1 MKEYKMTIEQRD
13 ILYNAL
19 DLRMLTGELDQ
30 LTDNQKQTLDKLIN
44 NIVNAVQRDIN
55 HTNGRLDHQQL
66 DYLRKFDANSDS
78 NLKAILED

>member
-1 MKEYKMTIEQRD
+1 MKEYKVTIEQRD
-13 ILYNAL
+13 ILCNAL
-19 DLRMLTGELDQ
+19 DLRMLTGELGQ